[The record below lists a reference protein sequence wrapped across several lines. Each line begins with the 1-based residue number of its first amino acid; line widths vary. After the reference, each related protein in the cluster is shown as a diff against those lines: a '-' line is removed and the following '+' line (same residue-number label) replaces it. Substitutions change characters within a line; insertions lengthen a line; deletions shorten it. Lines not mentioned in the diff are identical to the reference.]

1 MSGAQ
6 GARSGVRSGAAQI
19 LRLPAQV
26 PGRNSNSTGSAR
38 SPVEP
43 AAQPPSELKRRASPL
58 AVLRCQVSRQA
69 RMTHL
74 RHRRFAADVQPG
86 HTYFTTG
93 CFAAVIAVGAVG
105 EIANVSHVF
114 QPDARLVASNSP
126 NAFRL
131 KKP

>member
-6 GARSGVRSGAAQI
+6 GARSGVRSGAALI
-19 LRLPAQV
+19 LHLPAQV
-26 PGRNSNSTGSAR
+26 PGRNCNSTGSAR